1 MTALSLPSNRD
12 EAWRW
17 ADLSALPILAEARPR
32 GFAEVLPAALG
43 DGPRLVFVDGVL
55 DAERSDV
62 DPLTIGPVDA
72 ASEHPLARL
81 AAGAGWTLRL
91 GSDHSAPGLVEIV
104 HVATGGANHLPG
116 LIDLADDA
124 QASIV
129 ETFVG
134 DGWANRLTAIRLG
147 RSARLMRAVRLAQAS
162 GFQSLRDEAELGA
175 GASLVTTVLG
185 EGGAGSRIDGLVR
198 LTGEGAFA
206 EMGGALLTR
215 GEQRHEAAV
224 VFRHEAENTSSRQ
237 TWRAV
242 ADDTAVASLSARVEV
257 PRGAQRT
264 DAEQSLRGLLLKRA
278 ATINLKP
285 ELEIFAD
292 DVKCAHGATVGELD
306 AAALFYLQSRGVAPN
321 EARALLTRAFVADAL
336 ARIGEERVRE
346 AFEAEADSWLQKW
359 PFISS
364 EVEKSFAPNQR
375 FSTSLEAN
383 GEE

>member
-1 MTALSLPSNRD
+1 MTLALPSTRD

-17 ADLSALPILAEARPR
+17 ADLSALPALAEARP
-32 GFAEVLPAALG
+32 GGGAHDLPAPFG

-55 DAERSDV
+55 DARLSNV
-62 DPLTIGPVDA
+62 GPLQIGPVDA
-72 ASEHPLARL
+72 ASDHPLAKL
-81 AAGAGWTLRL
+81 ATGSGWTLRL
-91 GSDHSAPGLVEIV
+91 GRDHSAPGLVEIV

-162 GFQSLRDEAELGA
+162 GFQSLRDEAHLA
-175 GASLVTTVLG
+175 TGASLITTVLA
-185 EGGAGSRIDGLVR
+185 EGGAGSRIDGRVHIA
-198 LTGEGAFA
+198 GEGAYA

-215 GEQRHEAAV
+215 GTQRHEAAV

-257 PRGAQRT
+257 ARGAQKT

-306 AAALFYLQSRGVAPN
+306 AMALFYLESRGVGPD

-336 ARIGEERVRE
+336 ARIGEGTVRE
-346 AFEAEADSWLQKW
+346 AFQSLASDWLHQGPLVPSPSTPPVGVAQDKLQ
-359 PFISS
+359 PSA
-364 EVEKSFAPNQR
+364 EVEGR
-375 FSTSLEAN
+375 V
-383 GEE
+383 